1 VSWHDRDWA
10 RWTDE
15 ERRRFC
21 AAPGGAPATPR
32 RSLHPGGL
40 WAVLATLVA
49 SVLGFAGYA
58 NRPWAAPSAP
68 AAPAVVYG
76 EQAVPIA
83 GGPLPPAS
91 AGDPR
96 APGGSG
102 TVCTDEIAEAGA
114 WVCATYDVLAPGQS
128 AASAAPAAVPC
139 ANERTADQSTG
150 RWVCAD
156 SLPSVS

>member
-1 VSWHDRDWA
+1 MTGPS
-10 RWTDE
+10 TI
-15 ERRRFC
+15 
-21 AAPGGAPATPR
+21 
-32 RSLHPGGL
+32 
-40 WAVLATLVA
+40 
-49 SVLGFAGYA
+49 LG
-58 NRPWAAPSAP
+58 
-68 AAPAVVYG
+68 
-76 EQAVPIA
+76 
-83 GGPLPPAS
+83 
-91 AGDPR
+91 